1 VISVLL
7 SSTNE
12 REAQVLKM
20 ALKQNGIEVI
30 FIDVNYQSYVKLLQY
45 LPDLLIIEFPRI
57 CSEHLH
63 FVSIVRRHKRT
74 NKTPIIGYGSIGDA
88 ALKKGI
94 LGKGVAVFLDRP
106 LKFTSIMGTI
116 GSLLKRQ
123 NKSLEDARPPEKS
136 VDTNEIAGQLLS
148 ADTLPIRKIEIMLE
162 HVSKMMAFP
171 FTVAQVIRI
180 AEDSKSGAADL
191 SRVITADPVISANL
205 LKVSNTV
212 FFAGAN
218 SRIASIKDAI
228 VRIGFRE
235 TKNIVVSMAVM
246 DLFDKKNKNIGFD
259 RVDFWYHS
267 LTTAIIGEHIAA
279 RIGGLTPE
287 DAFLAGLLHDFGI
300 VLLDEFFPGILRQ
313 ALEVT
318 TSNGSH
324 FFDEVEEMIGI
335 GYNDVVSSLFEEWKM
350 PESLVQAVVGQN
362 SFRRNYE
369 SGAGSPGDKLTVCVG
384 LANVLA
390 KTLAMGK
397 ACDLF
402 VAPIDKGCFSAAKM
416 PHGVGKNFLERI
428 GGEVDLYRRFL
439 KLDERDFLSTV
450 QGVDNAEELRVG
462 LINTTDEPFVP
473 PAIYLS
479 RQGMQVEVLT
489 GEVDTDRCDGKF
501 DLLVLWGNDS
511 VTEET
516 IRQYEQVVC
525 FSRKEAVAGAL
536 PEFAPV
542 LACVDAP
549 DRLSIEADNISI
561 IPREIDLRRL
571 DRHIEELSPSPRED
585 QTSPEPTQST
595 GSAGV

>member
-1 VISVLL
+1 MISVLL

-20 ALKQNGIEVI
+20 ALKQHGIEVV
-30 FIDVNYQSYVKLLQY
+30 FTDVSYQSYVKLLQY
-45 LPDLLIIEFPRI
+45 LPDILMVEFPRI
-57 CSEHLH
+57 CTEHLH
-63 FVSIVRRHKRT
+63 FVSIVRKHKRT
-74 NKTPIIGYGSIGDA
+74 GKTPIIGYGSINDT

-94 LGKGVAVFLDRP
+94 LGKGVSVFLDRP
-106 LKFTSIMGTI
+106 LKFTSLMAVVEQ
-116 GSLLKRQ
+116 LLKRQ
-123 NKSLEDARPPEKS
+123 NKSLEDARVQEKRA
-136 VDTNEIAGQLLS
+136 DINEITEQLLS
-148 ADTLPIRKIEIMLE
+148 ADTLPVKKIEIMRE

-180 AEDSKSGAADL
+180 AESSKSGAADL
-191 SRVITADPVISANL
+191 SKVITADPVISASI

-218 SRIASIKDAI
+218 RRISSIKDAI

-235 TKNIVVSMAVM
+235 TKRIVVSMAVM

-279 RIGGLTPE
+279 RIGGISPE

-300 VLLDEFFPGILRQ
+300 VLLDEFFPDIFRQ
-313 ALEVT
+313 ALEIT

-324 FFDEVEEMIGI
+324 FFNEIEELIGI

-362 SFRRNYE
+362 SFRRTYE
-369 SGAGSPGDKLTVCVG
+369 SGAGSPGGMLTVCVG

-390 KTLAMGK
+390 KTLAMGRG
-397 ACDLF
+397 CDLF
-402 VAPIDKGCFSAAKM
+402 VAPIDKGCFSVAKM

-479 RQGMQVEVLT
+479 RQGMQVEVLA
-489 GEVDTDRCDGKF
+489 GEVDMDRCDGRF
-501 DLLVLWGNDS
+501 DLIVLWGNDS

-536 PEFAPV
+536 PEFAPL
-542 LACVDAP
+542 LACVDSP
-549 DRLSIEADNISI
+549 DTLSIDADNVSI

-571 DRHIEELSPSPRED
+571 DRHIEELSSSPSEG
-585 QTSPEPTQST
+585 QTSPQPTQPT
-595 GSAGV
+595 GSAEA